1 MYPFLDNFCIMPE
14 VNPSTPRHKCWG
26 LPSAR
31 AQAEGSGLTLH
42 FDRLSV
48 LSLSK
53 EAALLYPAFKA
64 GFGAAE
70 WVNLRW
76 KMKATTI
83 PKRKS
88 FITIGEYSSGKEG
101 GDS

>member
-1 MYPFLDNFCIMPE
+1 
-14 VNPSTPRHKCWG
+14 
-26 LPSAR
+26 
-31 AQAEGSGLTLH
+31 
-42 FDRLSV
+42 
-48 LSLSK
+48 LSK

-83 PKRKS
+83 PKKKILIR
-88 FITIGEYSSGKEG
+88 IGEYSSGKEG